1 MKSVLSRHS
10 GIFCEMKT
18 RMRKHVNNRGYSL
31 IEVFSAMAVL
41 SVVLLGMAGL
51 INITVGINRN
61 SAGKTVAITLA
72 QDKMEETMAKGYSNL
87 SSTNQTVT
95 EDYGAMTDYLSYRR
109 ITDIK
114 MNKPDAGIKLI
125 TVDVYWND
133 DGRRVRLQSLISDTG
148 PYLP

>member
-1 MKSVLSRHS
+1 MSILNK
-10 GIFCEMKT
+10 KQ
-18 RMRKHVNNRGYSL
+18 GYSL

-61 SAGKTVAITLA
+61 STEKTVAITLA
-72 QDKMEETMAKGYSNL
+72 QDKMEETIAKGSNL
-87 SSTNQTVT
+87 SSTNQIVI
-95 EDYGAMTDYLSYRR
+95 EDYGAMANYLSYKR

-114 MNKPDAGIKLI
+114 MNTPDTDIKLI

-133 DGRRVRLQSLISDTG
+133 DNRRVRLQSLISNTG
-148 PYLP
+148 PEVL